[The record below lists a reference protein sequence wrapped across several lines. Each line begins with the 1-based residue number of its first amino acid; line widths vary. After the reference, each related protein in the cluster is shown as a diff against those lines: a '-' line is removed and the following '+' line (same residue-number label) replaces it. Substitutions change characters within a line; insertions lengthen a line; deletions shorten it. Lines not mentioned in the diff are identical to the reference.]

1 MESLF
6 IQLSC
11 YVYIFFT
18 RVIVLWSTVTSVIQ
32 ADEEDSVWHL
42 SRQLYK
48 KVQQLRQIV

>member
-11 YVYIFFT
+11 DVYIFFT

-42 SRQLYK
+42 SRQVNVKLYK
-48 KVQQLRQIV
+48 